1 MAGLIVNIDPAGI
14 VYDSPEMVREHIAFL
29 AAEDPETL
37 ADLALGLLA
46 DLERERGN
54 A

>member
-1 MAGLIVNIDPAGI
+1 
-14 VYDSPEMVREHIAFL
+14 VYQNADVVREHIAFL
-29 AAEDPETL
+29 AEADPETL

-54 A
+54 E